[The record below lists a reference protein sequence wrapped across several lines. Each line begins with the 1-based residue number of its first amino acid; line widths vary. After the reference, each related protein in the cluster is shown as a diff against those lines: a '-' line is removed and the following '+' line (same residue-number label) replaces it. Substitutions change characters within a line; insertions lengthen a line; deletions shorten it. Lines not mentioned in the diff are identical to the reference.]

1 MLFPFLFYLK
11 ILSQDQY
18 AYIAESIIKNC
29 LQYLTI
35 EGSYI
40 INEKNAQKVTFQI
53 KFIFFNIIRLLMLVK
68 FIYI

>member
-18 AYIAESIIKNC
+18 AYIAASIIKNC

-40 INEKNAQKVTFQI
+40 INEKNAQKSYFSDKI
-53 KFIFFNIIRLLMLVK
+53 HLF
-68 FIYI
+68 